1 MFTQGYSNPASVY
14 YDAKTG
20 QYYTVGTQ
28 NVMGH
33 ILESGPR
40 TYINGG
46 DNQASGLFGKNINQ
60 GTTTTPAAI
69 PSYMPAGLQ
78 VYGSEPVTPAARP
91 TPQARP
97 GTAPQ
102 FDMSFLQQ
110 LMAQRAQQ
118 PAPPAPPAGPP
129 TLTPGQQ
136 YGNPA
141 MGGGLAALRA
151 IAGTQPSAPTTP
163 AAPVTPTTG
172 V

>member
-1 MFTQGYSNPASVY
+1 MYNTPGSSVY

-20 QYYTVGTQ
+20 QFYTVGTQ

-33 ILESGPR
+33 PLEWGPR

-46 DNQASGLFGKNINQ
+46 DNQSSGLFGKDLNQ
-60 GTTTTPAAI
+60 GPAKPLPI
-69 PSYMPAGLQ
+69 PSYIPAGLQ

-91 TPQARP
+91 TTPVRP
-97 GTAPQ
+97 DAPQ

-118 PAPPAPPAGPP
+118 PAPPAGPP

-151 IAGTQPSAPTTP
+151 IAGSQPSAPATP
-163 AAPVTPTTG
+163 AAPITPTTG